1 MHLQELKSFTD
12 IASSLDVTAGH
23 LRRLLFEEKNNLYFE
38 FEIPKKN
45 GSLRKIYAPNDSLL
59 FIQKRLSA
67 ILSSSVKLHDKAYG
81 FINKRSIVDN
91 AQLHI
96 RKNVLLNIDLEN
108 FFPSISFGRVRSM
121 FMNYFRLDKN
131 VATTLTNICC
141 HPGGFLPQGSPTSP
155 VISNI
160 LCKTLDKDLD
170 RLAKNSFGATY
181 SRYADDITFSTKT
194 SWEEIISSKV
204 TLFQKLNDILFDQ
217 TIVLDI
223 ASSYNPSIHKYEERL
238 LKKKYY
244 SALQS
249 IGFISKHELDTDLS
263 VLHGDIGE
271 FLMHHLVSNYI
282 SDNNSVKYLYP
293 KLVLKSNPKMPA
305 YGNDGTIY
313 VPSKKEIFYL
323 EAKFYTNLTKAI
335 NKAVDSLKEHN
346 EVTQENIDH
355 KTELF
360 RNIKTKSNDEI
371 IEITDD
377 VNEKLVL
384 FLICDNIFKEEDVLK
399 CLKKNNGLIELKKSF
414 EVIIFVLPI
423 LSKSEF
429 LESFKKQSILRGNQ
443 YYVQ

>member
-1 MHLQELKSFTD
+1 LTCNDHFIS
-12 IASSLDVTAGH
+12 
-23 LRRLLFEEKNNLYFE
+23 KNIGE
-38 FEIPKKN
+38 
-45 GSLRKIYAPNDSLL
+45 
-59 FIQKRLSA
+59 
-67 ILSSSVKLHDKAYG
+67 
-81 FINKRSIVDN
+81 
-91 AQLHI
+91 
-96 RKNVLLNIDLEN
+96 LLNKIKL
-108 FFPSISFGRVRSM
+108 R
-121 FMNYFRLDKN
+121 YF
-131 VATTLTNICC
+131 C
-141 HPGGFLPQGSPTSP
+141 
-155 VISNI
+155 
-160 LCKTLDKDLD
+160 
-170 RLAKNSFGATY
+170 
-181 SRYADDITFSTKT
+181 
-194 SWEEIISSKV
+194 WEEIISSKV

-414 EVIIFVLPI
+414 EVIIF
-423 LSKSEF
+423 
-429 LESFKKQSILRGNQ
+429 
-443 YYVQ
+443 

>member
-1 MHLQELKSFTD
+1 MQVLLHYTTNQRVFNYFDTHPHPIFEHKQLAEVKNFHKKYSKFQEHLFFIVCYSSSNKQVHYSVGKISKN
-12 IASSLDVTAGH
+12 ASSEFFFSKVN
-23 LRRLLFEEKNNLYFE
+23 EEIQSIILYDLGLVKTNTYEKHIYYKENTLTCNDHFISKNIGE
-38 FEIPKKN
+38 
-45 GSLRKIYAPNDSLL
+45 
-59 FIQKRLSA
+59 
-67 ILSSSVKLHDKAYG
+67 
-81 FINKRSIVDN
+81 
-91 AQLHI
+91 
-96 RKNVLLNIDLEN
+96 LLNKIKL
-108 FFPSISFGRVRSM
+108 R
-121 FMNYFRLDKN
+121 YF
-131 VATTLTNICC
+131 C
-141 HPGGFLPQGSPTSP
+141 
-155 VISNI
+155 
-160 LCKTLDKDLD
+160 
-170 RLAKNSFGATY
+170 
-181 SRYADDITFSTKT
+181 
-194 SWEEIISSKV
+194 WEEIISSKV